1 MAKIILSEHQF
12 RDYCRKLLNEKQ
24 SEDHLKSLL
33 NETFQTRDF
42 FDKDATDTEP
52 QELPE
57 DICEWGRKVQELGLE
72 LSRLC
77 GKYKEDEDTYRILS
91 EIENEFNAVCGD
103 LNTYDI
109 APHWS
114 R

>member
-24 SEDHLKSLL
+24 SKDHLKSLL
-33 NETFQTRDF
+33 NETFSM
-42 FDKDATDTEP
+42 KDVEP
-52 QELPE
+52 QEFPE

-91 EIENEFNAVCGD
+91 EMENEFNAVCGD

>member
-1 MAKIILSEHQF
+1 MRNSFGQ
-12 RDYCRKLLNEKQ
+12 Y
-24 SEDHLKSLL
+24 
-33 NETFQTRDF
+33 T
-42 FDKDATDTEP
+42 KDVEP
-52 QELPE
+52 QEFPE

-91 EIENEFNAVCGD
+91 EMENEFNAVCGD